1 MSLLPIAALWLAASP
16 AVLAPAMLQAP
27 PAPPAR
33 LASAAD
39 HGKVKWFE
47 GTYEQ
52 ALAEAAAKK
61 TLVFVDF
68 WTEW

>member
-16 AVLAPAMLQAP
+16 VVLSSATPQAP
-27 PAPPAR
+27 PVRPAP
-33 LASAAD
+33 AAD

-61 TLVFVDF
+61 QLVFVDF

>member
-1 MSLLPIAALWLAASP
+1 MLLLPIAALWLAASP
-16 AVLAPAMLQAP
+16 AVLAPAPFQSP
-27 PAPPAR
+27 PVRPA
-33 LASAAD
+33 AAED

-47 GTYEQ
+47 GGFEQ

-61 TLVFVDF
+61 QLVFVDF